1 MSQDNNQPD
10 NEFDAALEE
19 LQRSSK
25 AVNELLQ
32 QETVVSGDNLKQYAF
47 LEEQFREANERF
59 KKAAQKKF
67 GDYC

>member
-1 MSQDNNQPD
+1 MSKDDNQPN
-10 NEFDAALEE
+10 NEFDEALVE

-32 QETVVSGDNLKQYAF
+32 QETVVSGDNLKEYAF

-59 KKAAQKKF
+59 KKAAEEKF